1 MQDDEFAM
9 GGSRYK
15 QLRLTITQELSGLV
29 TYRLHGKEYQE
40 EWEERHLLL
49 HGTIVHHEVLDTL
62 EDGISLIMGILQSQM
77 LPEKPSGSDA

>member
-1 MQDDEFAM
+1 MVDEDAM

-15 QLRLTITQELSGLV
+15 QLRLVVTQELNGLV
-29 TYRLHGKEYQE
+29 TYRLHGKEYQD
-40 EWEERHLLL
+40 EWDERQLLL

-77 LPEKPSGSDA
+77 LPRDGT